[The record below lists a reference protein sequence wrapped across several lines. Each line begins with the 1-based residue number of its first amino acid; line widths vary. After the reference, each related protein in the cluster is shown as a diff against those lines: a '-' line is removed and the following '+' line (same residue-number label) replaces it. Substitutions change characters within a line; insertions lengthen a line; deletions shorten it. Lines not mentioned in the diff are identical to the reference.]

1 MHEEAARKLIEETF
15 NQSYSHDR
23 FRKFI
28 HELTK
33 SYEDRNTSGQ
43 VPDNFK
49 DSIKSVFRIG
59 KFVDAERNEID
70 ILAVTLAKNT
80 SLDRARTLQRN
91 FVARHLSVRQKE
103 AALVAFVAPDEMAWR
118 FSLVRRE
125 AGITLNM
132 RGKAK
137 TTADF
142 SPARRFSFLVG
153 KGERTHTVKR
163 QLHKFLTTDEKP
175 TLKVLESAFNIETVT
190 DEFFKEYRELFNRVN
205 ETIEGYIKGHPDIQ
219 AHFIEKDIEAADFA
233 KRLLGQIVFLYFL
246 QKKGWLGVPRN
257 AKWGEGSRTF
267 LRDLYNQAE
276 SEKKNFFDSYLK
288 HLFYEALNHDRSDV
302 DHYYSMF
309 NCRIPF
315 LNGGLF
321 EPYHDYEWSKWD
333 IDLPNSLFHKLGQSL
348 FGDDGNGIL
357 DVFDRY
363 NFTVAEDE
371 PLEREVAIDPE
382 MLGKVFEN
390 LLEVKDRKAK
400 GTYYTPRE
408 IVHYMCQESLIAC
421 LSSKCP
427 ALDKGEL
434 EDFIRYGDL
443 MLEYDAKVLT
453 APTQTYKDCFLGSTI
468 RSNLAMVDHAL
479 ATVKVCDPAIGSG
492 AFPVGMMTEI
502 VRARKVLAL
511 HLKKDAK
518 PYELKRQTIQD
529 CLYGVDLDP
538 GAIEIAKLR
547 LWLSLVVDEDDFR
560 EIQALPNLD
569 YKIMQGNSLLQ
580 TYEGIKLFDDTL
592 LQKHD
597 NNVRRRQQ
605 LEEDMHNLQAQW
617 MTLLTRSTG
626 VTNPKDKKALERAI
640 QQKQKEIDALNAPEK
655 TETPAPLLAL
665 QASAAG
671 LADKLRDLHIR
682 FFQIANPAEKKRL
695 KTQIEELEI
704 QLVETSLKELHQS
717 KAAPL
722 LEKIRK
728 LHRAN
733 VKPYFLWKLHFS
745 EVFAGENGGF
755 DIVIANPPYV
765 SIEKFSGT
773 SEQKMWRDSFR
784 VFASRGDIY
793 CLFYEQGINLLNQ
806 SGHLCFIAP
815 NKFFKSGY
823 GKNLREFLTTS
834 TRLVRILDFG
844 ELPVFDAGTD
854 PSILLMQRAL
864 PAAETSFACIK
875 HKEDLQDLAT
885 YITKVSQSIAIG
897 DLSPS
902 GWNFGDSNDRL
913 LLQKIDGG
921 GIPLGKFIDGKFY
934 YGIKTGLNEAFVI
947 DSETRMRL
955 IAEDPA
961 CEKIIVPWLRGR
973 DVQRW
978 KYGIQDFFVIV
989 IKYKCGERVI
999 KDYPSVYKHLSKYEN
1014 ALRQRGQ
1021 CEGTKDKPGTK
1032 QHHWL
1037 ELDNNPGDDYISQF
1051 NAHKI
1056 IYADIAKHMRASYDR
1071 SGCFVGNTMYIIPTN
1086 DLSILGILNSKV
1098 FDWYARHKFQPLGD
1112 PWNGGR
1118 LRFIAQFME
1127 KFPMPKAQ
1135 NREKLASTVAA
1146 TLDKMEQNPQSD
1158 VTALERQIDKE
1169 VYRLYGLTPDEIA
1182 IIESATC
1189 NAQKKAV

>member
-43 VPDNFK
+43 IPDNFK

-59 KFVDAERNEID
+59 KFVDAEQNEID

-103 AALVAFVAPDEMAWR
+103 AALVAFVAPDEMSWR

-137 TTADF
+137 ATADF

-175 TLKVLESAFNIETVT
+175 TLKVLESAFNIEIVT
-190 DEFFKEYRELFNRVN
+190 DEFFKEYRELFNRVH
-205 ETIEGYIKGHPDIQ
+205 ETIVDYLKDHPDIQ
-219 AHFIEKDIEAADFA
+219 AHFTEKDIEAADFA

-257 AKWGEGSRTF
+257 GKWGEGSRNF
-267 LRDLYNQAE
+267 LRDLYNKAA
-276 SEKKNFFDSYLK
+276 SEKKNFFDKYLK
-288 HLFYEALNHDRSDV
+288 HLFYEALNRDHSDN
-302 DHYYSMF
+302 DHYHSLF
-309 NCRIPF
+309 DSRIPF

-333 IDLPNSLFHKLGQSL
+333 IDLPNSLFHNPGSSL

-408 IVHYMCQESLIAC
+408 IVHYMCQESLTAY
-421 LSSKCP
+421 LASKLP
-427 ALDKGEL
+427 ALDKAEL
-434 EDFIRYGDL
+434 DDFIRYGDV
-443 MLEYDAKVLT
+443 MLEHDAKALT
-453 APTQTYKDCFLGSTI
+453 APTQTYKDCFLGSSI
-468 RSNLAMVDHAL
+468 RSNLAMVDAAL
-479 ATVKVCDPAIGSG
+479 ATVKICDPAIGSG

-511 HLKKDAK
+511 HLRNNAK

-547 LWLSLVVDEDDFR
+547 LWLSLVVDEDNFDQ
-560 EIQALPNLD
+560 IQALPNLD

-580 TYEGIKLFDDTL
+580 TYEGVKLFDDTL

-597 NNVRRRQQ
+597 NNVRRRRQ
-605 LEEDMHNLQAQW
+605 LEEEMRDLRDQLMA
-617 MTLLTRSTG
+617 MLTRATS
-626 VTNPKDKKALERAI
+626 VANPKDKKALEKAI
-640 QQKQKEIDALNAPEK
+640 QQKQKEIDALNVPEK
-655 TETPAPLLAL
+655 TETAAPLLAL

-671 LADKLRDLHIR
+671 LADKLRDLHTR

-695 KTQIEELEI
+695 KAQIEGLET
-704 QLVETSLKELHQS
+704 QLVETSLKELHQN

-745 EVFAGENGGF
+745 EVFSGDNGGF

-765 SIEKFSGT
+765 FARESKKKGFSQDDKKVFYKNYKLAEYQVNLYPLFIELSSNILRADG
-773 SEQKMWRDSFR
+773 
-784 VFASRGDIY
+784 AL
-793 CLFYEQGINLLNQ
+793 CLITPNNWMTINTN
-806 SGHLCFIAP
+806 
-815 NKFFKSGY
+815 
-823 GKNLREFLTTS
+823 KNLRKFVLEQRDIKIVNFYAKVFATACVDSSIILFRKGSSNKKISLYEYTDDFHLIAHESTDTFNKNRDAVINIEALKDNDIAILLEKIECRSISLNEIATVKAGLQAYEVGKGLPSLTKAMKDARIYHATTCVDES
-834 TRLVRILDFG
+834 YLKYLDGKDVCRYHLSWSGEYLKYGSNLASPRKIALFSGKRILVRQIPSKPPYCINAAFVEDVVLNDRNSMNII
-844 ELPVFDAGTD
+844 ELTDD
-854 PSILLMQRAL
+854 PSYLLA
-864 PAAETSFACIK
+864 
-875 HKEDLQDLAT
+875 
-885 YITKVSQSIAIG
+885 
-897 DLSPS
+897 
-902 GWNFGDSNDRL
+902 
-913 LLQKIDGG
+913 
-921 GIPLGKFIDGKFY
+921 
-934 YGIKTGLNEAFVI
+934 
-947 DSETRMRL
+947 
-955 IAEDPA
+955 
-961 CEKIIVPWLRGR
+961 
-973 DVQRW
+973 
-978 KYGIQDFFVIV
+978 
-989 IKYKCGERVI
+989 
-999 KDYPSVYKHLSKYEN
+999 
-1014 ALRQRGQ
+1014 
-1021 CEGTKDKPGTK
+1021 
-1032 QHHWL
+1032 
-1037 ELDNNPGDDYISQF
+1037 
-1051 NAHKI
+1051 
-1056 IYADIAKHMRASYDR
+1056 
-1071 SGCFVGNTMYIIPTN
+1071 
-1086 DLSILGILNSKV
+1086 ILNSRLV
-1098 FDWYARHKFQPLGD
+1098 SFWFEHKFGKLQRGVFPQFKVNELENFPL
-1112 PWNGGR
+1112 
-1118 LRFIAQFME
+1118 
-1127 KFPMPKAQ
+1127 PKDVSK
-1135 NREKLASTVAA
+1135 ETKTLLSKLAFEAIERKKA
-1146 TLDKMEQNPQSD
+1146 NPSGD
-1158 VTALERQIDKE
+1158 IKDIDHQIDEE
-1169 VYRLYGLTPDEIA
+1169 VYRLYDLTPDEIA
-1182 IIESATC
+1182 IIESATRDT
-1189 NAQKKAV
+1189 QRKAG